1 MTPPDARARLA
12 EQRVVLDRGECRHCR
27 ELIVLLGGAV
37 GVSGKRFVFWAHD
50 WKDGVRLV
58 LCWSPYAIVPGPAA
72 APRRRVRARRRRLV
86 RQFRGPGEL
95 HPRSRSASR
104 EHWEML
110 AALGARERE
119 LAARRERAEAFLAY
133 MKRNGC
139 E

>member
-1 MTPPDARARLA
+1 VVVSR
-12 EQRVVLDRGECRHCR
+12 ERVVLDRGDCRHCR
-27 ELIVLLGGAV
+27 EPIVLLGGDV

-72 APRRRVRARRRRLV
+72 APRWRVRALLRRLV
-86 RQFRGPGEL
+86 RQLRGPGEL
-95 HPRSRSASR
+95 HPRSQRASR

-110 AALGARERE
+110 AALGVRERE
-119 LAARRERAEAFLAY
+119 LAARRERAEAFLAH
-133 MKRNGC
+133 MKQNDS